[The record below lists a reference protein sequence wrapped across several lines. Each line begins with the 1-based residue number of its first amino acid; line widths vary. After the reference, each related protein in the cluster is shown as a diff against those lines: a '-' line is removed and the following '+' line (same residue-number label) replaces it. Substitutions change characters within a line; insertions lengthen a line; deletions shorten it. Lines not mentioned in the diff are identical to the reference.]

1 MRKPRFLLPLFA
13 LLAAGGALGQQA
25 QAEPQATPAL
35 AEPVRHVPTDAA
47 SMRISF
53 APVVKQAAPAVV
65 NVYAKKVVR
74 QQAIDPFFPMFAM
87 PGMSQERVLQSLGSG
102 VVVRSDGVIVTNNH
116 VIEGGQDIMVVLSD
130 RREFPAKVLLAD
142 SRVDLAVLKI
152 DIGAEKLPVLPIDDR
167 GDQQVGDLVLAVG
180 NPFGVGQTV
189 TNGIISALNR
199 SAADPGA
206 GGEGS
211 SYIQT
216 DAPINPGNSG
226 GALVDMDGNLIGINS
241 FIVSRSGGSVGV
253 GFAIPAA
260 LVKRVVASAAGGEH
274 TLVRPWLG
282 TKTDPVTA
290 EIGRSLGMNA
300 PSGAL
305 VTDLYPGSPGAKA
318 GIKIGDVI
326 VGVDGGKIT
335 EPANLNYIIS
345 TKSPG
350 DATQVEVLRGGKT
363 LTVSARV
370 EAPPAT
376 PAKDEQTLS
385 GRNPLNGLTVVN
397 LSPAVADE
405 LGADPFV
412 KDGGVLISGV
422 SARGYAAQLGFR
434 PGDIVRAVNGHD
446 VATVEDLRRL
456 LDQGAP
462 TGLWTLTILRD
473 GQTITARIR
482 A

>member
-1 MRKPRFLLPLFA
+1 M
-13 LLAAGGALGQQA
+13 
-25 QAEPQATPAL
+25 PAL

-53 APVVKQAAPAVV
+53 APVVKATAPAVV

-74 QQAIDPFFPMFAM
+74 QSIDPFFSQFAM
-87 PGMSQERVLQSLGSG
+87 PGLTQERVLQSLGSG

-142 SRVDLAVLKI
+142 ARVDLAVLKI
-152 DIGAEKLPVLPIDDR
+152 DAGNEKLPVLPIDDR
-167 GDQQVGDLVLAVG
+167 GDLQVGDLVLAVG

-199 SAADPGA
+199 SAADPG
-206 GGEGS
+206 GEGGS

-260 LVKRVVASAAGGEH
+260 LVKRVVASAVGGEH

-282 TKTDPVTA
+282 TKTDAVTA
-290 EIGRSLGMNA
+290 DIGRSLGMAA
-300 PSGAL
+300 PTGAL

-326 VGVDGGKIT
+326 VGVDGGQVSD
-335 EPANLNYIIS
+335 PGNLNYQIS
-345 TKSPG
+345 TKTPG
-350 DATQVEVLRGGKT
+350 EATRIELLRDGKR
-363 LTVSARV
+363 LSVSARV
-370 EAPPAT
+370 EPPPAT
-376 PAKDEQTLS
+376 PAKDEQTLT
-385 GRNPLNGLTVVN
+385 GRNPLTGLTVVN

-412 KDGGVLISGV
+412 KNGGVLV
-422 SARGYAAQLGFR
+422 SNVSRGYAASLGFQ
-434 PGDIVRAVNGHD
+434 PGDIVRAVNGKD
-446 VATVEDLRRL
+446 VATVEQLRKL
-456 LDQGAP
+456 LDAGAP
-462 TGLWTLTILRD
+462 NGQWVLVIQRG
-473 GQTITARIR
+473 GQTITARVR